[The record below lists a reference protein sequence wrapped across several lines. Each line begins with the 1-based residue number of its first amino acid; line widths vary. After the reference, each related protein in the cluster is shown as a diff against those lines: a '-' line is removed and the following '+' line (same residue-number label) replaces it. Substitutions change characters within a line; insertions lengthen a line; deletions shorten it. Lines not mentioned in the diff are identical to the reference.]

1 MPHEETWVL
10 SGRNRVRALAVAT
23 IIIFTFT
30 SLVFPTT
37 GYAQQPL
44 TADEEL
50 AQRFAPYIILQRQDE
65 PCDDTGEPYLPA
77 PVNVAFSDPAVIL
90 RQGPDQLPASSPVE
104 NPDLFDLPNDYA
116 TDFPGKPRFP
126 GCDYETHF
134 KAVMG
139 DQRPVVY
146 AHVATE
152 EGRPGIVLQYWSFWY
167 FNDFNNVHEGDWEMI
182 QLRFDADS
190 VEEALQQ
197 EPVAVAFAQ
206 HSGGETA
213 AWNAPKLEKEGT
225 RPLVYAS
232 RGSHA
237 SYYGPGLWLGW
248 GQDGS
253 GLGCDITNGEQVRID
268 PEVRLIPESVPNA
281 DDPFSW
287 ITFAGHWGERETWV
301 YDGPTGPAFKT
312 QWSAPITWME
322 GLRADSLRVN
332 AGSVLGPNPADFF
345 CGAVQDT
352 SMLITLAKPYP
363 LITAAIVAAGL
374 ALVIAVVRLSWANL
388 RRTWQF
394 FRAHFGIFVKIGALT
409 IPATLVVSLVQ
420 YLLGNSEGFA
430 ALTSWTEDGPAVEA
444 LLSGV
449 SLLQQALLFLVVT
462 PAVIQAVGDI
472 RAGRQPGVWQAI
484 RESWRHLLGYI
495 WTGLRNLII
504 VALLFITVIGIPWG
518 INRTVRWLFGGQAAI
533 LTGTRGKEAL
543 AESSAAVK
551 GNWWQAAANSAMFAF
566 IGSAPGIGI
575 ALLALVLLRAPLDA
589 ANGLAAVVYA
599 VAQPFAIVGMTL
611 LFLHWRQERQVNV
624 ESAAG

>member
-1 MPHEETWVL
+1 ML
-10 SGRNRVRALAVAT
+10 SGRNRVRALAAA
-23 IIIFTFT
+23 IIFFFV
-30 SLVFPTT
+30 SLILPAT

-44 TADEEL
+44 NADEEL

-65 PCDDTGEPYLPA
+65 PCDAAGEPYLPA
-77 PVNVAFSDPAVIL
+77 PVNVTFSDPKVIL
-90 RQGPDQLPASSPVE
+90 RQGPDQTEASSPVE
-104 NPDLFDLPNDYA
+104 NPDLFDLPDDYA

-126 GCDYETHF
+126 GCAYETHF

-152 EGRPGIVLQYWSFWY
+152 EGRPGIVLQYWFFYY
-167 FNDFNNVHEGDWEMI
+167 FNDFNNLHEGDWEMI
-182 QLRFDADS
+182 QLRFDANS

-197 EPVAVAFAQ
+197 EPVEVAFAQ

-213 AWNAPKLEKEGT
+213 EWDAPKLEKEGT

-253 GLGCDITNGEQVRID
+253 GLGCDITNGEQLRID
-268 PEVRLIPESVPNA
+268 PEVRLIPAAVANA

-287 ITFAGHWGERETWV
+287 VTFAGRWGERETWV
-301 YDGPTGPAFKT
+301 YDGPTGPAFKK
-312 QWSAPITWME
+312 QWSAPISWME
-322 GLRADSLRVN
+322 GLRADSLRVD
-332 AGSVLGPNPADFF
+332 AAAVLGPNPSDFF
-345 CGAVQDT
+345 CGAVQDV
-352 SMLITLAKPYP
+352 SVLIALAKPYP
-363 LITAAIVAAGL
+363 LIIAAVVAAGL
-374 ALVIAVVRLSWANL
+374 AVVAAVIKLSWANL
-388 RRTWQF
+388 RRTWRF
-394 FRAHFGIFVKIGALT
+394 FRGHAGIFVKIGAIT
-409 IPATLVVSLVQ
+409 IPATLAVSLVQ
-420 YLLGNSEGFA
+420 YLLGNNAEFA
-430 ALTSWTEDGPAVEA
+430 ALTGVDEDSTFVEGF
-444 LLSGV
+444 LSGI

-484 RESWRHLLGYI
+484 RESWRNMLGYI
-495 WTGLRNLII
+495 WTSLRNLI
-504 VALLFITVIGIPWG
+504 VVVLLFITIIGIPWG
-518 INRTVRWLFGGQAAI
+518 INRSVRWLFGGQAAI

-543 AESSAAVK
+543 AQSSDAVK
-551 GNWWQAAANSAMFAF
+551 GNWWQAAANSALFAF
-566 IGSAPGIGI
+566 VGSAPGIGV

-589 ANGLAAVVYA
+589 ANSLAALVFA

-611 LFLHWRQERQVNV
+611 LFLHWRGEGRSGMGGVTSP
-624 ESAAG
+624 ET